1 LSDAEAGIQAPLS
14 ARLGRRNQLYL
25 GFLAGCLLLVVLG
38 LAATGSGDAA
48 GRGMGALLGIGL
60 WALVTVPF
68 AIWNLVAFLSAAVQG
83 RPVRVPG
90 IALLLVIL
98 CIALGGFVLDA
109 LWHAIY

>member
-1 LSDAEAGIQAPLS
+1 MSDAEAGLPAPLS
-14 ARLGRRNQLYL
+14 ARLGRRNLLYI
-25 GFLAGCLLLVVLG
+25 GFVVGCLLLVALG
-38 LAATGSGDAA
+38 LAASRSGDAA

-68 AIWNLVAFLSAAVQG
+68 AIWNLVAFLAAAVQG
-83 RPVRVPG
+83 RPVREPG

-98 CIALGGFVLDA
+98 CVALGGFVLDA